1 MSLVAM
7 ARDEGE
13 NENDAAI
20 LTLIMTIDDK
30 PVMDMRNLLMSRHRG
45 ETLRE

>member
-20 LTLIMTIDDK
+20 STLMMTIDQ
-30 PVMDMRNLLMSRHRG
+30 SWICI
-45 ETLRE
+45 TS